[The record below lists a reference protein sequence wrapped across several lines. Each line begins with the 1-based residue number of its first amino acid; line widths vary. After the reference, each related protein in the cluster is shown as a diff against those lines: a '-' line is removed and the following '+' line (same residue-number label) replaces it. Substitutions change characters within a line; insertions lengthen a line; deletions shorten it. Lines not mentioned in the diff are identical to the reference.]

1 MQYNAGYNDAF
12 FAACPTSAQLLR
24 CISFPLV
31 PGEPTQRPPDNE
43 TIVYHYLYGGK
54 NVDQLI
60 QWYTVTPATG
70 GNTNTTK

>member
-1 MQYNAGYNDAF
+1 MSYIGFCVSFCVVLAF
-12 FAACPTSAQLLR
+12 LSSQANLL
-24 CISFPLV
+24 
-31 PGEPTQRPPDNE
+31 QRTPDNE
-43 TIVYHYLYGGK
+43 TIVYHYLYGEK